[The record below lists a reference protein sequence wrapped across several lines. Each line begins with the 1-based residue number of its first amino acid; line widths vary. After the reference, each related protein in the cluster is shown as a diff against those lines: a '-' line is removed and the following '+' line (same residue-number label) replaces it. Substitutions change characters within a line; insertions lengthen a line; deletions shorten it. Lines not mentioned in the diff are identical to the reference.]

1 MAGCQ
6 AKTFQCALSVHAFDL
21 VSCCV
26 VAKKTAT
33 TSFLISCVKCLWDAV
48 GRFLGLRLQSR
59 KPLPAGRYSLVFG
72 VSEKGCYDRF
82 K

>member
-6 AKTFQCALSVHAFDL
+6 AKTFQCAPSVHASNL

-26 VAKKTAT
+26 IARKTAT
-33 TSFLISCVKCLWDAV
+33 TSFLISCVKCLWDVV
-48 GRFLGLRLQSR
+48 GRFLGRRLQLI
-59 KPLPAGRYSLVFG
+59 KPLPAARYSHVCSLL
-72 VSEKGCYDRF
+72 KQDCYDQF

>member
-6 AKTFQCALSVHAFDL
+6 AKTFQCAPSVHTSNL

-26 VAKKTAT
+26 AAKESAT
-33 TSFLISCVKCLWDAV
+33 TAFLISCVKCLWGSV
-48 GRFLGLRLQSR
+48 RRFLGLRLQSR
-59 KPLPAGRYSLVFG
+59 KPLPAGRYSFVFG
-72 VSEKGCYDRF
+72 VRKKGCYDCF

>member
-6 AKTFQCALSVHAFDL
+6 AKTFQCAPSVHASNL

-26 VAKKTAT
+26 VARKTAT
-33 TSFLISCVKCLWDAV
+33 TSFLISCDKCLWDVV
-48 GRFLGLRLQSR
+48 GRFLGRCLQLI
-59 KPLPAGRYSLVFG
+59 KPLPAVRYSHVCSLR
-72 VSEKGCYDRF
+72 KQGCYDQF

>member
-6 AKTFQCALSVHAFDL
+6 AEAFRCAPSVHTSDL

-26 VAKKTAT
+26 VTKKTAT
-33 TSFLISCVKCLWDAV
+33 TSFLISCVKCLWDSV

-72 VSEKGCYDRF
+72 VRKKGCYDRF